1 MPVFLGSIEVRI
13 LELGICMDDE
23 LGYGVIV
30 NQAHCPYSSFYLS
43 IFCLLMLN
51 MMHYCIKEHNSNK
64 KIHLFN
70 FFHSK
75 AYGTKSDLAI
85 K

>member
-13 LELGICMDDE
+13 LELGICMDDK

-43 IFCLLMLN
+43 IFLSFNAKYDALL
-51 MMHYCIKEHNSNK
+51 YQR
-64 KIHLFN
+64 
-70 FFHSK
+70 
-75 AYGTKSDLAI
+75 AQ
-85 K
+85 